1 MKNDDDPEV
10 ALPSAH
16 LMQNFFNQRVDLE
29 RTDIVRRK
37 YAIHR
42 WAGMGEDVT
51 EAERLLKLAEKRLCR
66 LLVQRQ
72 KAFAVLKWEAT

>member
-1 MKNDDDPEV
+1 MKNDDDPEL
-10 ALPSAH
+10 ALSSAY
-16 LMQNFFNQRVDLE
+16 LMQDFFNQRVDLG

-51 EAERLLKLAEKRLCR
+51 EAERLLELAEKRLRR